1 MVLSFLQPTLDH
13 HYMFFNS
20 LAFALFLPVVFF
32 LYWFVFHKT
41 KSTQNTFL
49 IVVSYYFYSCW
60 DYRFLF
66 LLLFS
71 TLICY
76 FTGIQIEKSKQ
87 ESQRKF
93 WFWLSIIA
101 NLGFLGIFK
110 YYNFFAFSFSE
121 ALNNVGIQASPLL
134 LNVILP
140 VGISFYT
147 FHGLSYVIDIYY
159 KRIVAEKNV
168 IDYALFVSYF
178 PLLVAGPIERA
189 THLLPQLKLKRSFDF
204 AKAKEGIYQIIWGLV
219 KKVVIADTC
228 ATYANAIFDNYTGM
242 NSLSLILGAVYFA
255 FQIYGDFSGYS
266 DMALGMSK
274 LFGLDLLKN
283 FNYPY
288 FSRDIAEFWRRW
300 HISLSSWFR
309 DYLYIPLGG
318 SRGSKLKQVRNVFI
332 IFVVSGFWHG
342 ANFTFL
348 AWGFINAI
356 YFLPSLLMGT
366 NRDNME
372 TAELHLDFKSVKV
385 FLNILLTFIMS
396 CLAWIFF
403 RAKSIVDAFDYI
415 KRIFTNGNF
424 SFQYL
429 ANERYS
435 NELILLVLAFVIT
448 EWNSRYKIEPIS
460 GKYSRLKLAICLLA
474 IIALGTYSDYKEF
487 IYFQF

>member
-1 MVLSFLQPTLDH
+1 
-13 HYMFFNS
+13 MFFNS
-20 LAFALFLPVVFF
+20 LTFALFLPIVFL
-32 LYWFVFHKT
+32 LYWFVFSKT
-41 KSTQNTFL
+41 KTTQNAFL
-49 IVVSYYFYSCW
+49 VVVSYYFYSCW
-60 DYRFLF
+60 DWRFLF

-71 TLICY
+71 TLLCY
-76 FTGIQIEKSKQ
+76 FTGIKIEKSTG
-87 ESQRKF
+87 ERERKF
-93 WFWLSIIA
+93 WFWLSIIF
-101 NLGFLGIFK
+101 NLGFLAIFK

-121 ALNNVGIQASPLL
+121 ALNTIGLQTSPLL

-159 KRIVAEKNV
+159 RRINSEKDV
-168 IDYALFVSYF
+168 VDYALFVSYF

-189 THLLPQLKLKRSFDF
+189 THLLPQVKLKRSFNF
-204 AKAKEGIYQIIWGLV
+204 EKAKEGVYQIIWGLV

-228 ATYANAIFDNYTGM
+228 ATYANAIFDNYTSM

-342 ANFTFL
+342 ANWTFI
-348 AWGFINAI
+348 AWGFLNAL
-356 YFLPSLLMGT
+356 YFLPSLLLGT
-366 NRDNME
+366 NRNNME
-372 TAELHLDFKSVKV
+372 TAELHWDFNSIKV
-385 FLNILLTFIMS
+385 FFHILITFTLS
-396 CLAWIFF
+396 CIAWIFF
-403 RAKSIVDAFDYI
+403 RANTIAIAFDYI
-415 KRIFTNGNF
+415 KKIFSNGIF
-424 SFQYL
+424 KTQFL

-435 NELILLVLAFVIT
+435 AELVLLVLAFIMV
-448 EWNSRYKIEPIS
+448 EWKNRYKVEPIS
-460 GKYSRLKLAICLLA
+460 GKYNWFKMTLCLLA

>member
-1 MVLSFLQPTLDH
+1 
-13 HYMFFNS
+13 MFFNS
-20 LAFALFLPVVFF
+20 LGFAVFLPIVFL
-32 LYWFVFHKT
+32 LYWYVFSKT
-41 KSTQNTFL
+41 KDLQNAFL
-49 IVVSYYFYSCW
+49 VVVSYYFYSCW
-60 DYRFLF
+60 DWRFLF

-71 TLICY
+71 TLLCY
-76 FTGIQIEKSKQ
+76 FTGIKIEKSTQ
-87 ESQRKF
+87 DRERKF
-93 WFWLSIIA
+93 WFWLSIVF
-101 NLGFLGIFK
+101 NFGFLGIFK

-121 ALNNVGIQASPLL
+121 ALTTFGIHSSPLL
-134 LNVILP
+134 LNLILP

-159 KRIVAEKNV
+159 KRINSEKNV

-189 THLLPQLKLKRSFDF
+189 THLLPQVKLKRTFNYE
-204 AKAKEGIYQIIWGLV
+204 KAKEGVYQIIWGLV

-228 ATYANAIFDNYTGM
+228 ATYANAIFDNYTTM
-242 NSLSLILGAVYFA
+242 NSLSLILGAIYFA

-266 DMALGMSK
+266 DIALGVSK
-274 LFGLDLLKN
+274 LFGLDLLRN

-342 ANFTFL
+342 ANWTFV
-348 AWGFINAI
+348 AWGFINAL
-356 YFLPSLLMGT
+356 YFLPSLLLGT
-366 NRDNME
+366 NRTNME
-372 TAELHLDFKSVKV
+372 TAELHWNLNSIKV
-385 FLNILLTFIMS
+385 FLSIIATFLLS

-403 RAKSIVDAFDYI
+403 RAKTIQNAYEYI
-415 KRIFTNGNF
+415 NKIFQNRTF
-424 SFQYL
+424 ETQYL
-429 ANERYS
+429 QNERYS
-435 NELILLVLAFVIT
+435 YEILLLLFAFIIV

-460 GKYSRLKLAICLLA
+460 GKYSWLKMTLCLFA
-474 IIALGTYSDYKEF
+474 IIALGTYADYKEF

>member
-1 MVLSFLQPTLDH
+1 
-13 HYMFFNS
+13 MFFNS
-20 LAFALFLPVVFF
+20 LPFAVFLPMVFV
-32 LYWFVFHKT
+32 LYWFVFSKT
-41 KSTQNTFL
+41 KSTQNAFL

-60 DYRFLF
+60 DWRFLF

-71 TLICY
+71 TLLDY
-76 FTGIQIEKSKQ
+76 FTAIQIEKGEK
-87 ESQRKF
+87 EKERKF
-93 WFWLSIIA
+93 WFWLSISV
-101 NLGFLGIFK
+101 NLGFFGVFK
-110 YYNFFAFSFSE
+110 YYNFFAASFSQ
-121 ALNNVGIQASPLL
+121 ALSSVGIQASPLL

-159 KRIVAEKNV
+159 KRIKAEKNV
-168 IDYALFVSYF
+168 VDYALFVSYF

-189 THLLPQLKLKRSFDF
+189 THLLPQVKLKRSFDF
-204 AKAKEGIYQIIWGLV
+204 EKAKEGIYQIIWGLV

-228 ATYANAIFDNYTGM
+228 ATYANAIFDNYTSM

-255 FQIYGDFSGYS
+255 FQIYGDFSGYT

-274 LFGLDLLKN
+274 LFGLDLLRN

-342 ANFTFL
+342 ANWTFL
-348 AWGFINAI
+348 AWGFINAV
-356 YFLPSLLMGT
+356 YFLPLLLRKT

-372 TAELHLDFKSVKV
+372 TAELHWDMNSIKV
-385 FLNILLTFIMS
+385 FFDIVTTFMIT

-403 RAKSIVDAFDYI
+403 RAKTITIASDYI
-415 KRIFTNGNF
+415 ARIFKNRIF
-424 SFQYL
+424 SSQYL
-429 ANERYS
+429 ANERY
-435 NELILLVLAFVIT
+435 NYELIILVLAFIVV
-448 EWNSRYKIEPIS
+448 EWNIRTKIEPIS
-460 GKYSRLKLAICLLA
+460 GKYSWLKLVLCLLA
-474 IIALGTYSDYKEF
+474 IITLGTYSDYKNF

>member
-1 MVLSFLQPTLDH
+1 
-13 HYMFFNS
+13 MFFNS
-20 LAFALFLPVVFF
+20 LTFAIFLPIVFV
-32 LYWFVFHKT
+32 LYWFVFSKT
-41 KSTQNTFL
+41 KSTQNAFL
-49 IVVSYYFYSCW
+49 VVVSYYFYSCW
-60 DYRFLF
+60 DFRFLF

-71 TLICY
+71 TLLCY
-76 FTGIQIEKSKQ
+76 YTGIQIEKNTQ
-87 ESQRKF
+87 EHKRKF
-93 WFWLSIIA
+93 WFWLSIIF
-101 NLGFLGIFK
+101 NLGFLAIFK
-110 YYNFFAFSFSE
+110 YYNFFAVSFSE
-121 ALNNVGIQASPLL
+121 ALNNVGIHSSPLL

-159 KRIVAEKNV
+159 KRIQSEKNV

-189 THLLPQLKLKRSFDF
+189 THLLPQVKIKRSFDF
-204 AKAKEGIYQIIWGLV
+204 EKAKEGIYQIIWGLV

-228 ATYANAIFDNYTGM
+228 ATYANAIFDNYTSM
-242 NSLSLILGAVYFA
+242 NSLSLILGAIYFA

-274 LFGLDLLKN
+274 LFGLDLLRN

-342 ANFTFL
+342 ANWTFL
-348 AWGFINAI
+348 AWGFINAL
-356 YFLPSLLMGT
+356 YFLPSLLLGT
-366 NRDNME
+366 NRNNME
-372 TAELHLDFKSVKV
+372 TAELHWDKNSIKTFFDILAT
-385 FLNILLTFIMS
+385 FLMS

-403 RAKSIVDAFDYI
+403 RANTISIAFDYI
-415 KRIFTNGNF
+415 RRIFTEQSF

-429 ANERYS
+429 VNERYS
-435 NELILLVLAFVIT
+435 NELLLMVLAFVIV

-460 GKYSRLKLAICLLA
+460 GKYSRLKMALCLLA

>member
-1 MVLSFLQPTLDH
+1 
-13 HYMFFNS
+13 MFFNS
-20 LAFALFLPVVFF
+20 LQFAVFLPIVFL
-32 LYWFVFHKT
+32 LYWFVFGKT
-41 KSTQNTFL
+41 KTAQNAFL
-49 IVVSYYFYSCW
+49 VVMSYYFYSCW
-60 DYRFLF
+60 DWRFMF

-71 TLICY
+71 TFLCY
-76 FTGIQIEKSKQ
+76 YTGIQIEKSTRDK
-87 ESQRKF
+87 SRKF
-93 WFWLSIIA
+93 WFWLSIVF
-101 NLGFLGIFK
+101 NLGFLAIFK

-121 ALNNVGIQASPLL
+121 ALNTIGIKSSPLL

-147 FHGLSYVIDIYY
+147 FHGLSYIIDIYY
-159 KRIVAEKNV
+159 KRINSEKNV

-189 THLLPQLKLKRSFDF
+189 THLLPQVKLKRSFDF
-204 AKAKEGIYQIIWGLV
+204 EKAKEGIFQIIWGLV

-228 ATYANAIFDNYTGM
+228 ATYANAIFDNYTSM

-274 LFGLDLLKN
+274 LFGIDLLRN

-342 ANFTFL
+342 ANWTFL
-348 AWGFINAI
+348 AWGFINAL
-356 YFLPSLLMGT
+356 YFLPSLLLGT
-366 NRDNME
+366 NRNNLE
-372 TAELHLDFKSVKV
+372 TATLHWNLSSIKV
-385 FLNILLTFIMS
+385 VVSILATFAIT
-396 CLAWIFF
+396 CIAWIFF
-403 RAKSIVDAFDYI
+403 RANSIEIAFDYI
-415 KRIFTNGNF
+415 SKIFTNGAF
-424 SFQYL
+424 LSQYL
-429 ANERYS
+429 ENERY
-435 NELILLVLAFVIT
+435 NYELILLVLAFVLV
-448 EWNSRYKIEPIS
+448 EWNNRFKIEPIS
-460 GKYSRLKLAICLLA
+460 GKYSWLKIVLALSA
-474 IIALGTYSDYKEF
+474 IIAFGTYSDYKEF

>member
-1 MVLSFLQPTLDH
+1 
-13 HYMFFNS
+13 MFFNS
-20 LAFALFLPVVFF
+20 LTFAVFLPIVFL
-32 LYWFVFHKT
+32 LYWFVFSKT
-41 KSTQNTFL
+41 KSTQNAFL
-49 IVVSYYFYSCW
+49 VVVSYYFYSCW
-60 DYRFLF
+60 DWRFLF

-71 TLICY
+71 TLLCY
-76 FTGIQIEKSKQ
+76 LTGIKIEKSTG
-87 ESQRKF
+87 ERERKI
-93 WFWLSIIA
+93 WFWLSIVF
-101 NLGFLGIFK
+101 NLGFLAIFK

-121 ALNNVGIQASPLL
+121 ALNNIGIQSSPLL

-159 KRIVAEKNV
+159 KRIKAEKNV
-168 IDYALFVSYF
+168 VDYALFVSYF

-189 THLLPQLKLKRSFDF
+189 THLLPEIKVKRTFNF
-204 AKAKEGIYQIIWGLV
+204 EKAKEGVYQIIWGLV

-228 ATYANAIFDNYTGM
+228 ATYANAIFDNYTSM

-274 LFGLDLLKN
+274 LFGLDLLRN

-342 ANFTFL
+342 ANWTFL
-348 AWGFINAI
+348 AWGFINAL
-356 YFLPSLLMGT
+356 YFLPSLLLGT
-366 NRDNME
+366 NRNNME
-372 TAELHLDFKSVKV
+372 TAELHWDFNSIKV
-385 FLNILLTFIMS
+385 FFSILSTFALS

-403 RAKSIVDAFDYI
+403 RANTTHIAFDYI
-415 KRIFTNGNF
+415 GKIFTDGTFASQFLQN
-424 SFQYL
+424 Q
-429 ANERYS
+429 RYS
-435 NELILLVLAFVIT
+435 YELLLLVLAFVLV

-460 GKYSRLKLAICLLA
+460 GKYSWLKMALCLLA
-474 IIALGTYSDYKEF
+474 IIALGTYADYKEF

>member
-1 MVLSFLQPTLDH
+1 
-13 HYMFFNS
+13 MFFNS
-20 LAFALFLPVVFF
+20 LTFAIFLPIVFV
-32 LYWFVFHKT
+32 LYWLVFSKT
-41 KSTQNTFL
+41 KTAQNTFL
-49 IVVSYYFYSCW
+49 VVVSYYFYSCW
-60 DYRFLF
+60 DWRFLF

-71 TLICY
+71 TLLCY
-76 FTGIQIEKSKQ
+76 FTGIKIEKSTG
-87 ESQRKF
+87 ERERKF
-93 WFWLSIIA
+93 WFWLSIVF
-101 NLGFLGIFK
+101 NLGFLAIFK

-121 ALNNVGIQASPLL
+121 ALNNIGIHSSPLL

-159 KRIVAEKNV
+159 KRIQSEKNV
-168 IDYALFVSYF
+168 VDYALFVSYF

-189 THLLPQLKLKRSFDF
+189 THLLPEIKLKRSFDYE
-204 AKAKEGIYQIIWGLV
+204 KAKEGVYQIIWGLV

-228 ATYANAIFDNYTGM
+228 ATYANAIFDNYTSM

-274 LFGLDLLKN
+274 LFGLDLLRN

-318 SRGSKLKQVRNVFI
+318 SRGSKIKQVRNVFI

-342 ANFTFL
+342 ANWTFL
-348 AWGFINAI
+348 AWGFINAM
-356 YFLPSLLMGT
+356 YFLPSLLLGT
-366 NRDNME
+366 NRTNME
-372 TAELHLDFKSVKV
+372 TAELHWDFNSIKV
-385 FLNILLTFIMS
+385 FFSMLATFALT

-403 RAKSIVDAFDYI
+403 RANSIQIAFDYI
-415 KRIFTNGNF
+415 GNIFTNGNF
-424 SFQYL
+424 TSQFLQ
-429 ANERYS
+429 NQRYS
-435 NELILLVLAFVIT
+435 HELLLLVLAFVLV

-460 GKYSRLKLAICLLA
+460 GKYSWLKITLCLLA
-474 IIALGTYSDYKEF
+474 IIALGTYADYKEF

>member
-1 MVLSFLQPTLDH
+1 
-13 HYMFFNS
+13 MFFNS
-20 LAFALFLPVVFF
+20 LQFALFLPIVFV
-32 LYWFVFHKT
+32 LYWFVFSKN

-60 DYRFLF
+60 DWRFLF

-71 TLICY
+71 TLLDY
-76 FTGIQIEKSKQ
+76 FTGIQIEKSAN
-87 ESQRKF
+87 ERNRKF
-93 WFWLSIIA
+93 WFWLSIIV
-101 NLGFLGIFK
+101 NLGFLGAFK
-110 YYNFFAFSFSE
+110 YYNFFAVSFSQ
-121 ALNNVGIQASPLL
+121 ALTSIGIHSSPFL

-159 KRIVAEKNV
+159 KRIKAEKNAV
-168 IDYALFVSYF
+168 DYALFVSYF

-189 THLLPQLKLKRSFDF
+189 THLLPQVKVKRSFDF
-204 AKAKEGIYQIIWGLV
+204 EKAKEGVYQIIWGLV

-228 ATYANAIFDNYTGM
+228 ATYANAIFDNYTSM
-242 NSLSLILGAVYFA
+242 NSSSLILGAVYFA

-274 LFGLDLLKN
+274 LFGLDLLRN

-342 ANFTFL
+342 ANWTFL
-348 AWGFINAI
+348 AWGFINAL
-356 YFLPSLLMGT
+356 YFLPSLLLGT

-372 TAELHLDFKSVKV
+372 TAELHWDLNSIKV
-385 FLNILLTFIMS
+385 FFSILATFTLS
-396 CLAWIFF
+396 CVAWVFF
-403 RAKSIVDAFDYI
+403 RAKSITIAFDYLE
-415 KRIFTNGNF
+415 RIVTNRNF
-424 SFQYL
+424 VSQYL
-429 ANERYS
+429 VNERYS
-435 NELILLVLAFVIT
+435 YELILLVLAFVVV
-448 EWNSRYKIEPIS
+448 EWKSRFKIYPIS
-460 GKYSRLKLAICLLA
+460 GKYIGLKMVLCLLA